1 MKTYTSRDVA
11 QILGLSLRVVQR
23 QARAGYLAPGRGPG
37 SRYRFSFQ
45 DLILLRTAKA
55 LARAG
60 LSARRI
66 RSGLRR
72 LRADLPSGRSLSGIR
87 ISANGHEIVVRD
99 GKAAW
104 QPESGQLVF
113 DFAVSE
119 LARSAAPYARRGV
132 EAARK
137 ADHALTAEEWYALG
151 CELEATAPDQARD
164 AYRRA
169 LELNPAL
176 ADAHVN
182 LGRLLQEAGAA
193 AAAVEQYRSALD
205 TEPHHATAA
214 YNLGIALEDLGR
226 RQDAIAAYTQALS
239 ADPGFADAHYNLAR
253 LYEKTGRKQA
263 ALRHLAQYKRLTER

>member
-11 QILGLSLRVVQR
+11 QILGVAVRAVQR
-23 QARAGYLAPGRGPG
+23 QARAGYVVPGRGPG

-45 DLILLRTAKA
+45 DLILLRTASA
-55 LARAG
+55 LAKAG
-60 LSARRI
+60 LSVRRI
-66 RSGLRR
+66 RAGLRR
-72 LRADLPSGRSLSGIR
+72 LRADLPKGRSLSGLR
-87 ISANGHEIVVRD
+87 ISANGHQIIVRE
-99 GKAAW
+99 GKTAW
-104 QPESGQLVF
+104 HPESGQMVF
-113 DFAVSE
+113 DFAVSQ

-137 ADHALTAEEWYALG
+137 ADHALTADEWYSLG
-151 CELEATAPDQARD
+151 CELESTAPDQARD

-193 AAAVEQYRSALD
+193 AAAVEQYRAALD

-226 RQDAIAAYTQALS
+226 RQDAIAAYQQALS
-239 ADPGFADAHYNLAR
+239 ADPRFVDAHYNLAR
-253 LYEKTGRKQA
+253 LYERTGRKQA
-263 ALRHLAQYKRLTER
+263 ALRHLAQYKRLTEE